1 MEKAGK
7 KEETEENPFPEF
19 DTIRLKTFIEEHTN
33 VGIVVYLLSIVLYI
47 VCFAYL
53 FEKNSTEYIV
63 WIVLFILNFITP
75 VIWMMDMSKLYG
87 LVSNQ
92 LPEFNKN
99 VFTYGF
105 FSLVISSIVSF
116 ITLFI
121 VLLKN
126 EKVRKVK
133 KKQGH
138 YQDTTETPTLKTD
151 IKGIEKRDRYISIIY
166 TTLVV
171 LYWSFIAFS
180 FGEYLKNVPIER
192 EHFPFGSRI
201 KVLMDIVPNL
211 MSWFDSTIHFY
222 TKQINMIPLVK
233 SFWMY
238 VAVFLIVFFGV
249 FARVKYTGLS
259 DFFQDEDVKIK
270 QRIELVNMGPL
281 FTRQFDKEF
290 YSIRIFVMLLIAFI
304 CTAVLGGLLMLSE
317 NMIPAQLKPFLILA
331 AGFLLGLTFITKQE
345 ELFPK
350 GVIKNWIFFFLCV
363 LFSLVSAPAFT
374 GMTEL
379 VLSFIGVNMG
389 KNVIFIMPIVAVLI
403 LIIMC
408 VVGMGVNDW
417 ISNDGYSMKTFLV
430 LLVTMTI
437 SLFFALSTEYS
448 MFKNTYN
455 LIAFVLRFVMKFI
468 APFAMVV
475 LSIVTLYFANINYN
489 IMRHRA
495 NDKIVREVP
504 PKVDS
509 NQETKNTIKDQSKI
523 RNMINNAQRDFRQ
536 LIGVESTLKDLRESG
551 VYRSLFG

>member
-151 IKGIEKRDRYISIIY
+151 IKGLEKRDRYISIIY

-180 FGEYLKNVPIER
+180 FGEYLKNMPIER

-201 KVLMDIVPNL
+201 KALMDIVPNL

-238 VAVFLIVFFGV
+238 VAVLLIVFFGV

-259 DFFQDEDVKIK
+259 DFFQDSSVKIK

-290 YSIRIFVMLLIAFI
+290 YSIRIFVMSLITFI
-304 CTAVLGGLLMLSE
+304 CTAVLGGLMMLSE

-331 AGFLLGLTFITKQE
+331 AGFSLGLMFITKRE

-350 GVIKNWIFFFLCV
+350 EVIKNWIFFFLCV
-363 LFSLVSAPAFT
+363 LFSVVSTPAFA

-389 KNVIFIMPIVAVLI
+389 KYALRIMSFVAVLI
-403 LIIMC
+403 LIIMYS
-408 VVGMGVNDW
+408 VGMVNDW
-417 ISNDGYSMKTFLV
+417 ISEDSYSMKTFLV

-448 MFKNTYN
+448 MFKNTYD

-504 PKVDS
+504 PKEDS
-509 NQETKNTIKDQSKI
+509 NQDTKNTIKDQSKI

-536 LIGVESTLKDLRESG
+536 LIGVESTVKELRESD
-551 VYRSLFG
+551 VYKSLFG

>member
-7 KEETEENPFPEF
+7 IEETEENPFPEF
-19 DTIRLKTFIEEHTN
+19 DTIRLKAFIEEHTN
-33 VGIVVYLLSIVLYI
+33 IGIVVYLLSIVLYI
-47 VCFAYL
+47 VCFVYL

-75 VIWMMDMSKLYG
+75 VIWMMDMSKLYS

-99 VFTYGF
+99 VFAYGF

-138 YQDTTETPTLKTD
+138 YKDTTEPSTLKTD
-151 IKGIEKRDRYISIIY
+151 IHSVEKRDRYISIIY

-171 LYWSFIAFS
+171 MYWSFIAFS
-180 FGEYLKNVPIER
+180 FGEYLNNISVER
-192 EHFPFGSRI
+192 EKFPFGSRI
-201 KVLMDIVPNL
+201 KGLMDIVPNL
-211 MSWFDSTIHFY
+211 MSWFDSSIHFY
-222 TKQINMIPLVK
+222 TRQINMIPLMK

-249 FARVKYTGLS
+249 FARVKYSGLS
-259 DFFQDEDVKIK
+259 DFFEDEDVKIK

-281 FTRQFDKEF
+281 FTRHFDKEF
-290 YSIRIFVMLLIAFI
+290 YSIRIFVMSLIAFI

-317 NMIPAQLKPFLILA
+317 NMIPSQLKPFLIFA
-331 AGFLLGLTFITKQE
+331 AGFSLVVMFLTKQD

-350 GVIKNWIFFFLCV
+350 GVVKNWIFLFLCL

-379 VLSFIGVNMG
+379 VLSFMGVNMG
-389 KNVIFIMPIVAVLI
+389 KNAMIMMLVAAVLI
-403 LIIMC
+403 FTIMYS
-408 VVGMGVNDW
+408 VGMVNDW
-417 ISNDGYSMKTFLV
+417 IEDGEQMKPFLV

-448 MFKNTYN
+448 MFKNAYD

-504 PKVDS
+504 PNVDS
-509 NQETKNTIKDQSKI
+509 NQDTKNTIKDQSKI
-523 RNMINNAQRDFRQ
+523 RNMVNNAQRDFRQ
-536 LIGVESTLKDLRESG
+536 LIGVESTVKELRESD
-551 VYRSLFG
+551 VYKSLFG

>member
-1 MEKAGK
+1 MEKAEK
-7 KEETEENPFPEF
+7 RAETEENPFPEF
-19 DTIRLKTFIEEHTN
+19 DTIRLKAFIEEHTN

-138 YQDTTETPTLKTD
+138 YQDTTEPSTLKTD
-151 IKGIEKRDRYISIIY
+151 IHSVEKRDRYISIIY

-180 FGEYLKNVPIER
+180 FGEYLKNMPIER

-201 KVLMDIVPNL
+201 KALMDIVPNL
-211 MSWFDSTIHFY
+211 MSWFDSSIHFY

-290 YSIRIFVMLLIAFI
+290 YSIRIFVMSLIAFI

-317 NMIPAQLKPFLILA
+317 NIIPSQLKPFLILL
-331 AGFLLGLTFITKQE
+331 AGFLLGLTFITKRE

-350 GVIKNWIFFFLCV
+350 EVIKNWIFFFLCV

-389 KNVIFIMPIVAVLI
+389 KNAIFMMSIVAGLI
-403 LIIMC
+403 FLIMY
-408 VVGMGVNDW
+408 VVGMSNNW
-417 ISNDGYSMKTFLV
+417 ITKHGYRMKTFLV

-448 MFKNTYN
+448 MFKNTYD

-504 PKVDS
+504 PNVDS
-509 NQETKNTIKDQSKI
+509 NQDTKNTIKDQSKI

-536 LIGVESTLKDLRESG
+536 LIGVESTLKDLRQSG
-551 VYRSLFG
+551 VYKSLFG

>member
-7 KEETEENPFPEF
+7 IEETEENPFPEF

-92 LPEFNKN
+92 LPEFNKK

-138 YQDTTETPTLKTD
+138 YKDTTETPTLKTD
-151 IKGIEKRDRYISIIY
+151 IHSVEKRDRYISIIY

-180 FGEYLKNVPIER
+180 FGEYLKNISVER
-192 EHFPFGSRI
+192 EKFPFGSRI

-211 MSWFDSTIHFY
+211 MTWFDSSIHFY
-222 TKQINMIPLVK
+222 TKQINMIPLMK

-249 FARVKYTGLS
+249 FARVKYSGLS
-259 DFFQDEDVKIK
+259 DFFEDADVKIK

-290 YSIRIFVMLLIAFI
+290 YSIRIFIMLLIAFI
-304 CTAVLGGLLMLSE
+304 CTAGLGGLMMLSE
-317 NMIPAQLKPFLILA
+317 NIIPSQLKPFLIFA
-331 AGFLLGLTFITKQE
+331 AGFSLTIMFLSRQE

-350 GVIKNWIFFFLCV
+350 GIVKNWIFLFLCV
-363 LFSLVSAPAFT
+363 LFSLVSSPAFT

-379 VLSFIGVNMG
+379 VISFLGVNMG
-389 KNVIFIMPIVAVLI
+389 KNAIRMMLVAAVLI
-403 LIIMC
+403 FIIMYS
-408 VVGMGVNDW
+408 VGMSNDW
-417 ISNDGYSMKTFLV
+417 ITRDGKQMKTFLI

-448 MFKNTYN
+448 MFKNTYD

-495 NDKIVREVP
+495 NDKIVREAP

-536 LIGVESTLKDLRESG
+536 LIGVESTVKELRESD
-551 VYRSLFG
+551 VYKSLFG

>member
-1 MEKAGK
+1 MENAEKRA
-7 KEETEENPFPEF
+7 ETEENPFPEF
-19 DTIRLKTFIEEHTN
+19 DTIRLKAFIEEHTN

-151 IKGIEKRDRYISIIY
+151 IRGIEKRDRYISIIY

-201 KVLMDIVPNL
+201 KALMDIVPNL
-211 MSWFDSTIHFY
+211 MSWFDSSIHFY

-331 AGFLLGLTFITKQE
+331 AGFLLGLTFITKRE

-350 GVIKNWIFFFLCV
+350 EVIKNWIFFFLCV

-389 KNVIFIMPIVAVLI
+389 KNAIFMMSFVAV
-403 LIIMC
+403 IIFSIMYA
-408 VVGMGVNDW
+408 VGMSNNW
-417 ISNDGYSMKTFLV
+417 ITKHGYRMKTFLV

-448 MFKNTYN
+448 MFKNTYD

-495 NDKIVREVP
+495 NDKIVHEVP

-509 NQETKNTIKDQSKI
+509 NQDTKNTIKDQSKI

-536 LIGVESTLKDLRESG
+536 LIGVESTLKDLRQSG
-551 VYRSLFG
+551 VYKSLFG